1 MPLTHETETLHE
13 VQVPL
18 YSLLVEKSGAGFTL
32 SFQSD
37 PLHDFFKRLSGGKT
51 EQIAVWGLECFQL
64 SVGKIPQV
72 GDVNFL
78 APNSERILED
88 GRLNAA
94 FFRATSLA
102 KGVKFS
108 DAKQHLP
115 SNAYGDMIGHLVRRT
130 VEELY
135 KQYLA
140 PYQVRTKLTAS
151 EIRIA

>member
-1 MPLTHETETLHE
+1 MPLTHETETFHE
-13 VQVPL
+13 VEVPL
-18 YSLLVEKSGAGFTL
+18 YSLLVERNVSGFTL
-32 SFQSD
+32 SFQSK
-37 PLHDFFKRLSGGKT
+37 PIHEFFKKLSGGKT
-51 EQIAVWGLECFQL
+51 EQLPAWGLECFQL
-64 SVGKIPQV
+64 GMGKIPQL
-72 GDVNFL
+72 GDVTFANPL
-78 APNSERILED
+78 SERILDD

-94 FFRATSLA
+94 FFRATSLD

-140 PYQVRTKLTAS
+140 PYQVRTKLIAS
-151 EIRIA
+151 EVRIA